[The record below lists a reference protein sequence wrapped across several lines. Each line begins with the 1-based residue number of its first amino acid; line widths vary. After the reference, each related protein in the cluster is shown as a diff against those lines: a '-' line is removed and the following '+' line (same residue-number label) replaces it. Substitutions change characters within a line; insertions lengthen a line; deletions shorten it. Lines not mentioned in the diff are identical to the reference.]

1 MSQETALHVDGIMA
15 WCMAGL
21 PATLWAAAVPMN
33 YERPVRDILE
43 DIASDHAYM
52 MQKRQQQA

>member
-1 MSQETALHVDGIMA
+1 
-15 WCMAGL
+15 
-21 PATLWAAAVPMN
+21 MN